1 MRHGKCYGSTV
12 MGERGQVVIPAEAR
26 EEIGLEPGE
35 KLLVFGNPD
44 RGVIII
50 FKSDIMARF
59 ADMLLKKAGFFEE
72 MFKGIHKG
80 HGHGHWHGRKGR
92 KSTKPKDID
101 PDEQPQE

>member
-59 ADMLLKKAGFFEE
+59 ADMIFKKASFFEE

-80 HGHGHWHGRKGR
+80 HSHGHGRKGR
-92 KSTKPKDID
+92 RSAKPKDID